1 MREMIRLLVVIAVF
15 SAVSGGLLAAI
26 QMGTKDRIEY
36 QQLKFVKGPTIKQIL
51 EGASNDPLV
60 DRFKLPDGKKERNF
74 FVGVFDGKA
83 NIVALE
89 AFGKGYGGDI
99 GVIVAVNVE
108 NDEIVGIGVTTHSE
122 TPGVGSRAKTDPS
135 LSDQFQGLPIKEP
148 FKVKADGGQIDA
160 ISGATVSSRGV
171 CGAVV
176 DSAEIYQRLKKDI
189 VEKLKAFK
197 T

>member
-26 QMGTKDRIEY
+26 QSGTKDRIEY
-36 QQLKFVKGPTIKQIL
+36 QQLKFVKGPTIQQIL
-51 EGASNDPLV
+51 EGSSNDPLV
-60 DRFKLPDGKKERNF
+60 DRFKLPDGQEERSF

-83 NIVALE
+83 NVVALE
-89 AFGKGYGGDI
+89 AFGKGFGGDI
-99 GVIVAVNVE
+99 GVMIAVNVE

-122 TPGVGSRAKTDPS
+122 TPGVGSKVKTDPS
-135 LSDQFQGLPIKEP
+135 LSEQFKGLPIKEP
-148 FKVKADGGQIDA
+148 FKVKAEGGQIDA

-176 DSAEIYQRLKKDI
+176 DSAEIYMRLKKDI
-189 VEKLKAFK
+189 IEKLKAFK

>member
-26 QMGTKDRIEY
+26 QSGTKDRIEY
-36 QQLKFVKGPTIKQIL
+36 QQLKFVKGPTIQQIL
-51 EGASNDPLV
+51 EGSSNDPLV
-60 DRFKLPDGKKERNF
+60 DRFKLPDGKEERSF

-83 NIVALE
+83 NVVALE
-89 AFGKGYGGDI
+89 AFGKGFGGDI
-99 GVIVAVNVE
+99 GVMIAVNVE

-122 TPGVGSRAKTDPS
+122 TPGVGSKVKTDPS
-135 LSDQFQGLPIKEP
+135 LSEQFKGLPIKEP
-148 FKVKADGGQIDA
+148 FKVKAEGGQIDA

-176 DSAEIYQRLKKDI
+176 DSAEIYMRLKKDI
-189 VEKLKAFK
+189 IEKLKAFK

>member
-26 QMGTKDRIEY
+26 QSGTKDRIEY
-36 QQLKFVKGPTIKQIL
+36 QQLKFVKGPTIQQIL
-51 EGASNDPLV
+51 EGSSNDPLV
-60 DRFKLPDGKKERNF
+60 DRFKLADGKEERSF

-83 NIVALE
+83 NVVALE
-89 AFGKGYGGDI
+89 AFGKGFGGDI
-99 GVIVAVNVE
+99 GVMIAVNVE

-122 TPGVGSRAKTDPS
+122 TPGVGSKVKTDPS
-135 LSDQFQGLPIKEP
+135 LSEQFKGLPIKEP
-148 FKVKADGGQIDA
+148 FKVKAEGGQIDA

-176 DSAEIYQRLKKDI
+176 DSAEIYMRLKKDI
-189 VEKLKAFK
+189 IEKLKAFK

>member
-15 SAVSGGLLAAI
+15 SSVSGGLLAAI
-26 QMGTKDRIEY
+26 QSGTKERIEY
-36 QQLKFVKGPTIKQIL
+36 QQLKFVKGPTIQQIL
-51 EGASNDPLV
+51 EGCSNDPLV
-60 DRFKLPDGKKERNF
+60 DRFKLPDGKEERSF

-83 NIVALE
+83 NTVALE
-89 AFGKGYGGDI
+89 TFGKGFGGDI

-122 TPGVGSRAKTDPS
+122 TPGLGSRAKTEPGFS
-135 LSDQFQGLPIKEP
+135 EQFKGLLIKEP

-160 ISGATVSSRGV
+160 VSGATVSSRGV

-176 DSAEIYQRLKKDI
+176 ESGVIYMRLKTDI
-189 VEKLKAFK
+189 MEKVKAFQ

>member
-26 QMGTKDRIEY
+26 QSGTKDRIEY
-36 QQLKFVKGPTIKQIL
+36 QQLKFVKGPTIQQIL
-51 EGASNDPLV
+51 EGSSNDPLV
-60 DRFKLPDGKKERNF
+60 DRFKLPDGKEERSF

-83 NIVALE
+83 NVVALE
-89 AFGKGYGGDI
+89 AFGKGFGGDI
-99 GVIVAVNVE
+99 GVMIAVNVE

-122 TPGVGSRAKTDPS
+122 TPGVGSKVKTDPS
-135 LSDQFQGLPIKEP
+135 LSEQFKGLPIKEP

-176 DSAEIYQRLKKDI
+176 DSAEIYMRLKKDI
-189 VEKLKAFK
+189 IEKLKAFK

>member
-1 MREMIRLLVVIAVF
+1 MREMIRLLVVVAVF

-26 QMGTKDRIEY
+26 QSGTRDRIEY
-36 QQLKFVKGPTIKQIL
+36 QQLKFVKGPTIQQIL
-51 EGASNDPLV
+51 EGSSNDPLV
-60 DRFKLPDGKKERNF
+60 DRFKLPDGKEERSF

-89 AFGKGYGGDI
+89 AFGKGFGGDI

-135 LSDQFQGLPIKEP
+135 LSEQFKGLPIKEP

-176 DSAEIYQRLKKDI
+176 DSAEIYMRLKKDI
-189 VEKLKAFK
+189 IEKLKAFK

>member
-26 QMGTKDRIEY
+26 QSGTKDRIEY
-36 QQLKFVKGPTIKQIL
+36 QQLKFVKGPTIQQIL
-51 EGASNDPLV
+51 EGSSNDPLV
-60 DRFKLPDGKKERNF
+60 DRFKLPDGKEERSF

-89 AFGKGYGGDI
+89 AFGKGFGGDI
-99 GVIVAVNVE
+99 GVMIAVNVE

-122 TPGVGSRAKTDPS
+122 TPGVGSKVKTDPS
-135 LSDQFQGLPIKEP
+135 LSEQFKGLPIKEP
-148 FKVKADGGQIDA
+148 FKVKAEGGQIDA

-176 DSAEIYQRLKKDI
+176 DSAEIYMRLKKDI
-189 VEKLKAFK
+189 IEKLKAFK